1 MGTSSAPPP
10 LHVLLLLGK
19 AFIVQCCAYGTGSF
33 GPWALTVR
41 FVFRDRWGG
50 FSPITL
56 AGDTIDREEIPL
68 RCRDFMVPGQ
78 ACWDRAKLLPIC
90 PPGTWIVY

>member
-1 MGTSSAPPP
+1 MLRLRDGFFWT
-10 LHVLLLLGK
+10 LG
-19 AFIVQCCAYGTGSF
+19 IDSQ
-33 GPWALTVR
+33 VR
-41 FVFRDRWGG
+41 LFRDRWGG

-56 AGDTIDREEIPL
+56 AGDTIDREKIPL

-78 ACWDRAKLLPIC
+78 ACWDRAKLLAHL